1 MRRVL
6 FGMIL
11 LVAGVALFAS
21 SAVSQPPGG
30 KDEKG
35 KGAKGAKIGGPLAI
49 EAVALG
55 AFSEPKI
62 EANDFSF
69 SPLRKV
75 VFFEA
80 SFAQRYF
87 GVPYAAWN
95 TNTCIP
101 PLLQLRCS

>member
-1 MRRVL
+1 VIAASRVRGGNFRRKPDSGYPKTAPE
-6 FGMIL
+6 GM
-11 LVAGVALFAS
+11 
-21 SAVSQPPGG
+21 
-30 KDEKG
+30 K